1 MSNTCCTPA
10 ATLRPNAHRP
20 RAGSGRARWRAPA
33 LLACAAFAAALIAAP
48 AARAATCS
56 ADDFA
61 SAIDEAGARL
71 RAFNAEA
78 SPKLQAGLKK
88 LKARKGWTG
97 EDADDKALDL
107 IQDKKMQALDQQAD
121 ELLVNIDS
129 LGRPPETSPPDCAK
143 LDELRAAGVELLAV
157 MRAKSSHTL
166 AKIDAELGEVSART
180 AVAPAPKPE
189 PTPQLKPTLPAA
201 KPAAVPPKS
210 ATLPPAPAPPAA
222 PKSDAWSPV
231 TETAARLDGPP
242 APIPSGVAEDGYSI
256 DEIREATRGFFGT
269 ISTELASVIEH
280 AFSKSGRPSA
290 YILGQE
296 GGGAF
301 LAGLRY
307 GQGTLY
313 PRRGSAQP
321 IYWNGPSVG
330 YDFGAAGSRTL
341 FLIYGPAEAHALH
354 RRFAGI
360 DGSAYLVGGVGVT
373 YLRGGDIV
381 LAPIRTGLGLRLGA
395 SIGYLR
401 FTPRATWNPF

>member
-1 MSNTCCTPA
+1 MALA
-10 ATLRPNAHRP
+10 AVTAFLL
-20 RAGSGRARWRAPA
+20 SAPTA
-33 LLACAAFAAALIAAP
+33 SAAAC
-48 AARAATCS
+48 T

-61 SAIDEAGARL
+61 SAVDDAGAKL
-71 RAFNAEA
+71 RAFNADA
-78 SPKLQAGLKK
+78 SPKLQAALQK
-88 LKARKGWTG
+88 LKSRKGWTG

-107 IQDKKMQALDQQAD
+107 IQDKKMQSLDQQAD

-129 LGRPPETSPPDCAK
+129 LGRPPESSQLDCSK

-166 AKIDAELGEVSART
+166 AKIDAELGDAAARAAT
-180 AVAPAPKPE
+180 APTATGTPA
-189 PTPQLKPTLPAA
+189 LKPTIPAA
-201 KPAAVPPKS
+201 KPTIPAAKPPAAPPKT
-210 ATLPPAPAPPAA
+210 ATLPVPPPPAA

-231 TETAARLDGPP
+231 TETSPRPDALP
-242 APIPSGVAEDGYSI
+242 APIPPGVQEDGYSI

-307 GQGTLY
+307 GNGTLY
-313 PRRGSAQP
+313 PRRGSARP
-321 IYWNGPSVG
+321 VYWHGPSVG

-341 FLIYGPAEAHALH
+341 FLIYGLDDPDAIH
-354 RRFAGI
+354 RRFAGV

-373 YLRGGDIV
+373 YLRGGNVV

-395 SIGYLR
+395 SVGYLR